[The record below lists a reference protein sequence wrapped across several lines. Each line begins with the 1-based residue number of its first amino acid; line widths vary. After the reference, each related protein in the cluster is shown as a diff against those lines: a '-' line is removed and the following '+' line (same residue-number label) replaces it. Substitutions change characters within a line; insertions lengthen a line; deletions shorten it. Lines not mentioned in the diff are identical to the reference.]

1 MGCRAT
7 VVALAA
13 AAATV
18 IVAAATAP
26 AVLAAED
33 DGLAWPASCDAL
45 LSAYRTE
52 AAARVSARG
61 VTGLFDTSGGRTLF
75 AASPAGGR
83 RISREPGI
91 EGADASSTATTNG
104 AVAPPVAGTD
114 FSDTNVQ
121 VEGVAEP
128 DIVKT
133 DGKRVFVL
141 RSRTLSVIKVS
152 EGGETG
158 TVFGSLTIDDH
169 SPTEMFL
176 DGDGDQLLLLGNTY
190 GSLWW
195 PTKGEHTTRSI
206 SNLRRFPGRS
216 ITVLTLVD
224 VSDWASPRVVATF
237 RADGR
242 YVAARRVGGTVR
254 LVLSSR
260 ATGRVRWVYPGWR
273 EPPTDTSDAMAPT
286 GPGLTADAA
295 AAENKRR
302 IEATTLDDWLPS
314 YRVTTPTGESAS
326 AYLVNCDSVFRPFRF
341 GGFSSL
347 SILTLNLRKGEGGA
361 KDNALAR
368 LTPVGGVAVQA
379 DGRTVYATEKSLYVA
394 TTDYQ
399 YDAVGVG
406 ADSGGSTPGAGEV
419 VDTAVAP
426 PRPRSF
432 VTRVHQFD
440 LTSTAATYIGSG
452 AVAGSVLNQFS
463 FHAFKGTLFVAT
475 TEGSPWGAA
484 RDTTFSTVSALQP
497 TDSGSLSVVG
507 SVSDLGVGERIFA
520 VRYVADTAYV
530 VTFRRTDPL
539 YVISL
544 ADPTAL
550 ARVGELKI
558 PGFSS
563 YLHPLGPGRLLGVGQ
578 NATAEGVATAAQV
591 TLFSVDDPAN
601 PRKLASWT
609 DAPASDGDGNGG
621 GRGGTSS
628 STVGWDHRAF
638 LYWAPSSTAV
648 LPLSG
653 YGVRR
658 FTGALVLTVG
668 DDSLTEAGRL
678 SHPDGSAVVR
688 NWVLGKDHLWSLSR
702 SSIVVNALDG
712 LAQEGLLDLPS
723 SRGGGK
729 TKPIWETLPVEDAA
743 A

>member
-7 VVALAA
+7 AIALAGFA
-13 AAATV
+13 AAV
-18 IVAAATAP
+18 IVAAATVP

-33 DGLAWPASCDAL
+33 DGLAWPGSCDSL

-61 VTGLFDTSGGRTLF
+61 VTGLFDTSGGRALF

-91 EGADASSTATTNG
+91 EGADISSTVVTNG
-104 AVAPPVAGTD
+104 AESSPVAGTD

-158 TVFGSLTIDDH
+158 TVSGSVAIDGH

-190 GSLWW
+190 GSGLW
-195 PTKGEHTTRSI
+195 PIEGEHPTRSV

-273 EPPTDTSDAMAPT
+273 EPRTDTLEGTAPA
-286 GPGLTADAA
+286 GPGLTAEAA
-295 AAENKRR
+295 ATENKRR
-302 IEATTLDDWLPS
+302 IEATTLDDWVPS

-347 SILTLNLRKGEGGA
+347 SVLTFDLRKGEGRA
-361 KDNALAR
+361 KDNALGR

-379 DGRTVYATEKSLYVA
+379 DGRTVYATETSLYVA

-399 YDAVGVG
+399 FDVVGSR
-406 ADSGGSTPGAGEV
+406 ADSGGSAPGAGEAT
-419 VDTAVAP
+419 DSSVAP
-426 PRPRSF
+426 PVSRTF

-440 LTSTAATYIGSG
+440 LTSTAATYTGSG
-452 AVAGSVLNQFS
+452 AVPGSVLNQFS
-463 FHAFKGTLFVAT
+463 FHAYKGTLFVAT

-484 RDTTFSTVSALQP
+484 RDTSFSTVSALQP

-544 ADPTAL
+544 ADPTAP

-591 TLFSVDDPAN
+591 TLFSVEDPAN

-609 DAPASDGDGNGG
+609 DTPTSNGDSDG
-621 GRGGTSS
+621 GRRRGTSS

-668 DDSLTEAGRL
+668 NDSLTEAGRL

-688 NWVLGKDHLWSLSR
+688 NWVIGKDHLWSLSR
-702 SSIVVNALDG
+702 STVVVNALDG
-712 LAQEGLLDLPS
+712 LAQEGQLDLPS
-723 SRGGGK
+723 SRDGGN
-729 TKPIWETLPVEDAA
+729 TKPIWKTLPVAEAA